1 MLVVDGRRIAY
12 LIWRNTLNPHLDVC
26 RAATRPTT
34 AGVRSN
40 VHHNPMPSP
49 TLTPKPTSQSSPTPA
64 VTARF
69 QTDSESYPPL
79 ATMTSWPFSGSLE
92 GVVLAVFVVM
102 ASLFAGLCVL
112 RVNVR

>member
-12 LIWRNTLNPHLDVC
+12 LIWRNTLNPRLDHC
-26 RAATRPTT
+26 RAATGPTS

-40 VHHNPMPSP
+40 AHHNPIPSP
-49 TLTPKPTSQSSPTPA
+49 TLAPKPTPPPAPTPA

-69 QTDSESYPPL
+69 PTDSRSNPPL
-79 ATMTSWPFSGSLE
+79 ATTTTGPFSGSLE

-102 ASLFAGLCVL
+102 AS
-112 RVNVR
+112 